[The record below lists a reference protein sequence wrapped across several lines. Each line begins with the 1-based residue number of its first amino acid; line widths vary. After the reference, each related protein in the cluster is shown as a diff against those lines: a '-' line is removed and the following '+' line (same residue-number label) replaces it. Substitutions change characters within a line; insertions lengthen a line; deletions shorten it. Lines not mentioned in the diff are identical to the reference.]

1 MNRSFGTKYTFMVVL
16 VAAAMVLALAPAPA
30 DAQADTRP
38 VPRMANGKPDFSG
51 VWDHPRVNDVTQD
64 GTTCAG
70 GSEGCV
76 QKGSGP
82 LSFTAEGQRMRDI
95 NSGPKYFDYGA
106 SCMPWGFT
114 RGYQTPYPHAYS
126 HNPAFLAILW
136 EQDTA
141 FHMVWTD
148 GRGLPENP
156 EELWRGTSAGRWEG
170 DTLVF
175 ETVGFNGR
183 SWIDSARNPL
193 SNEHKLTVRMSRP
206 VYNRI
211 EWEVTMEDPKYYTK
225 PIVNRRTFVLMEG
238 DRAVLY
244 EYSCAENNRC
254 PQGNCTVADVQS
266 DK

>member
-1 MNRSFGTKYTFMVVL
+1 MNKGFGLKYSFVVL
-16 VAAAMVLALAPAPA
+16 AAAAMVLAVAPAPA

-51 VWDHPRVNDVTQD
+51 VWDHPRVGDVTED
-64 GTTCAG
+64 GTSCAG
-70 GSEGCV
+70 GSKGCV

-82 LSFTAEGQRMRDI
+82 LSFTAEGQRVWDI
-95 NSGPKYFDYGA
+95 NSGPDYFDYGA

-126 HNPAFLAILW
+126 HNPNFLAILW
-136 EQDTA
+136 EQDTV

-148 GRGLPENP
+148 GRKLPEDP
-156 EELWRGTSAGRWEG
+156 EETWRGTSVGHWEG

-175 ETVGFNGR
+175 QTVGFNGR
-183 SWIDSARNPL
+183 SWIDSARHPL
-193 SNEHKLTVRMSRP
+193 SNEHKL
-206 VYNRI
+206 
-211 EWEVTMEDPKYYTK
+211 KYYTK

-238 DRAVLY
+238 EEAVLY

-254 PQGNCTVADVQS
+254 PQGNCKPAEIQS
-266 DK
+266 DN